1 MLFIFWMDT
10 ILKGFSEF
18 LEMLKKSQRWKCKSK
33 LEITLSVQK
42 IHIFLHLFSNSGWGT
57 SKNPSFLSISS
68 TTHNSKTHTHKKSH
82 FVTLP
87 YQEWYSVLWFTVLFF
102 RKFITSFS
110 HYFVIVLIYSDKC
123 IAAAKEEDVNKAL
136 AILNELPDI
145 NKRVLHYLIK
155 FLQVMLNPEY
165 QQKTK
170 MSINNIAMI
179 FGPCILRCPSDQPS
193 VIFESTKFEQV
204 FVRLLILG
212 VK

>member
-1 MLFIFWMDT
+1 
-10 ILKGFSEF
+10 
-18 LEMLKKSQRWKCKSK
+18 
-33 LEITLSVQK
+33 
-42 IHIFLHLFSNSGWGT
+42 
-57 SKNPSFLSISS
+57 
-68 TTHNSKTHTHKKSH
+68 
-82 FVTLP
+82 
-87 YQEWYSVLWFTVLFF
+87 
-102 RKFITSFS
+102 
-110 HYFVIVLIYSDKC
+110 VIVLIYSDKC